1 MKYITQML
9 YILLFSLL
17 GEFLQRVIPLPI
29 PAAIYGLVLLLLALC
44 TGILKEEKVAEV
56 SDFLISAMPI
66 LFVAPVAKLLQYW
79 GIIGPNVVAICVVM
93 VVSSVV
99 VFAVAGLVTKLC
111 LRNKKEDENG

>member
-17 GEFLQRVIPLPI
+17 GEFLQTVIPLPI

-56 SDFLISAMPI
+56 SGFLISVMPI

-79 GIIGPNVVAICVVM
+79 GIIGPNFFPGRGKTGRSRLEGSPFPRLKGEGALP
-93 VVSSVV
+93 
-99 VFAVAGLVTKLC
+99 FPTPLA
-111 LRNKKEDENG
+111 

>member
-17 GEFLQRVIPLPI
+17 GEFLQRVVPLPI

-44 TGILKEEKVAEV
+44 TGILKEEKVADV
-56 SDFLISAMPI
+56 SDFLISAMTI

-93 VVSSVV
+93 AVSSVV
-99 VFAVAGLVTKLC
+99 VFAVAGLITKLC